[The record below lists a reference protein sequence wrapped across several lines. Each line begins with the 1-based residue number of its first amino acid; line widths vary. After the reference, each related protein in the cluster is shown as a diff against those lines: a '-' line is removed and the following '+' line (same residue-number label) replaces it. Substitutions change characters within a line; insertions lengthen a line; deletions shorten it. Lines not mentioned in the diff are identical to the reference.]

1 MSNLE
6 KLDLYLTIY
15 VRDRFI
21 DGNNLKKNILNCM
34 PQLNVF
40 SFDIRSLTFINNQIN
55 FPSKEDIQRTFIDF
69 QYTKIIS
76 YVDYFLE
83 ENLGQCHVYSY
94 PSQMQYYQR
103 ITNNFPGGIFKYV
116 RLISLYDQHPFEHE
130 FFIQICQSF
139 PFIENLSLI
148 NHQSQKHKQSHESI
162 NHNHNS
168 SIVKYNSLI
177 ILDIQYVHDDY
188 IEEFLFNT
196 KTYFDNDICLYINY
210 KSLERVTHNFTSDST
225 RINCAKINEIYL
237 RGETTYSN
245 SLRDYFSQA
254 IIHYID
260 YYLNKTIYKVIPNF

>member
-1 MSNLE
+1 MSGFDEKILPLLYRMSNLE

-21 DGNNLKKNILNCM
+21 DGHDLKKNIFNCM

-40 SFDIRSLTFINNQIN
+40 SFDIRSLMFINNQMN
-55 FPSKEDIQRTFIDF
+55 FPSKEDIQRTFTDF

-83 ENLGQCHVYSY
+83 KNLSQCHVYSY

-116 RLISLYDQHPFEHE
+116 RLISLYDKHPFEHE

-148 NHQSQKHKQSHESI
+148 NHQSQKHKESH
-162 NHNHNS
+162 NL
-168 SIVKYNSLI
+168 SIVKYNYLI
-177 ILDIQYVHDDY
+177 TLNIENVHDDY
-188 IEEFLFNT
+188 LEEFLFNT
-196 KTYFDNDICLYINY
+196 KTYFHNNILVYINY
-210 KSLERVTHNFTSDST
+210 KSLERVTYNFTRDST
-225 RINCAKINEIYL
+225 RINCAKINQIYL
-237 RGETTYSN
+237 SGEKNYSK
-245 SLRDYFSQA
+245 SLQDYFPYA
-254 IIHYID
+254 IIH
-260 YYLNKTIYKVIPNF
+260 